1 MTASILSQTR
11 PADPPC
17 VVDMRNR
24 SRFCGIFLVTVCL
37 VLAGCSSD
45 KFEDLRNY
53 VHQVRSTQKSHI
65 APLPE
70 FKPFETYTYN
80 AGDKKDP
87 FQPWQTA
94 AMDLAHGGVNGL
106 KPNFNRRKESLEAF
120 PLDSLHMV
128 GTLDF
133 NSQKW
138 AVVKAPDGIVY
149 RVKSGNYMGKNNGKV
164 TKVEDGRVILREIVP
179 NGLGGWEQRRAL
191 LAITD

>member
-1 MTASILSQTR
+1 VTASIMSQARTAGL
-11 PADPPC
+11 PGDAN
-17 VVDMRNR
+17 MRNW
-24 SRFCGIFLVTVCL
+24 SRFCGIFTVTLCL

-45 KFEDLRNY
+45 KYEDLRNY
-53 VHQVRSTQKSHI
+53 VQHVRSTQKSHI

-70 FKPFETYTYN
+70 FEPFETYAYS
-80 AGDKKDP
+80 AGNKKDP

-94 AMDLAHGGVNGL
+94 AFDLARAAGNGI
-106 KPNFNRRKESLEAF
+106 KPNLSRRKESLEAF

-133 NSQKW
+133 NNQKW

-149 RVKSGNYMGKNNGKV
+149 RVKSGNYMGKNNGQV
-164 TKVEDGRVILREIVP
+164 TEVEDGKVILREIIP

-191 LAITD
+191 LTIAD